1 MKMNIIKATREH
13 EFAYGH
19 RVFNH
24 ESKCAHLH
32 GHNGKVK
39 FYCSAPKLDS
49 VGRVIDFSVI
59 KSTLCEWLETN
70 WDHKFL
76 IWHKD
81 PWVQTL
87 IPLDPDG
94 VVAVPFNPT
103 AENLAEYLVKHV
115 GPSVLPPEVTL
126 VKVDF
131 LETGKCGVEV
141 KLPPYKR
148 ATAFG

>member
-1 MKMNIIKATREH
+1 MPEIIATREH

-24 ESKCAHLH
+24 ESKCSHLH

-76 IWHKD
+76 IWHED
-81 PWVQTL
+81 PLVGAL
-87 IPLDPDG
+87 IPLDEEG

-103 AENLAEYLVKHV
+103 AENLAEYLLTEV
-115 GPSVLPPEVTL
+115 GPKVLPFPVKL
-126 VKVDF
+126 VQVDF

-141 KLPPYKR
+141 SLPPHHKT
-148 ATAFG
+148 ATFG